1 MSTIKIIKVN
11 ATKSTN
17 DKVKMLIKSKK
28 INAGQII
35 CAKYQYKGKGQSS
48 KRWYSSYD
56 KNLLCSLYYEFHD
69 LDPRSSYLVNYAV
82 SLAVLKTVK
91 KFITNKTY
99 IKWPNDILSEN
110 KKISGIL
117 IENTI
122 TLKKINNCVI
132 GVGLNVNQT
141 VFNKL
146 PCATSLKKL
155 LGKEINVDQVLNEL
169 INNYSFYFRKINDD
183 EYLTCKYLE
192 NLYGLNKC
200 KFQLENRILNGKII
214 SVLNNGKIRVNLD
227 TLGINDYSSSEIKII
242 T

>member
-28 INAGQII
+28 INTGQII

-146 PCATSLKKL
+146 PF
-155 LGKEINVDQVLNEL
+155 GVDILMFL
-169 INNYSFYFRKINDD
+169 SRK
-183 EYLTCKYLE
+183 KYLLSSLIIFIIIKKSVY
-192 NLYGLNKC
+192 N
-200 KFQLENRILNGKII
+200 FQDHQILNQIFYMN
-214 SVLNNGKIRVNLD
+214 SLD
-227 TLGINDYSSSEIKII
+227 QNYLKHI
-242 T
+242 